1 MNEDTIN
8 QLAQDILLQ
17 TENAGA
23 QALPD
28 DSISIYELATSG
40 GIGGQLIMTALFV
53 LSIITVYLFVERF
66 IAIRKA
72 QKRDEN
78 FIYTIRDFVSDNKL
92 EAAEELCRRTD
103 TIVSNLFLTGL
114 KNLDKSNDDLYHR
127 LDKSANHE
135 VHRIESKLPGL
146 ATIAGAAPM
155 LGFLGTVIGMII
167 TFHKMAVAGGQINIE
182 LLTNGIY
189 TAMTTTVAGLI
200 VGIVAYI
207 AYNQLVSRVT
217 KIAFM
222 LESYIDE
229 FMDITPNK

>member
-1 MNEDTIN
+1 MNEDTTIS
-8 QLAQDILLQ
+8 QSGELLEQ
-17 TENAGA
+17 MNGEAA
-23 QALPD
+23 EQ
-28 DSISIYELATSG
+28 SISIYELATSG
-40 GIGGQLIMTALFV
+40 GIGGQLIMIALFV
-53 LSIITVYLFVERF
+53 LSVITVYLFVERF

-72 QKRDEN
+72 QKRDDN
-78 FIYTIRDFVSDNKL
+78 FIYTIRDFVADNKI
-92 EAAEELCRRTD
+92 EAAQELCNRSN

-114 KNLDKSNDDLYHR
+114 KNLDKSDDDLYHR

-135 VHRIESKLPGL
+135 VHRIEAKLPGL

-167 TFHKMAVAGGQINIE
+167 TFHKMASAGGQIDIK
-182 LLTNGIY
+182 LLTDGIY

-217 KIAFM
+217 KVAFL
-222 LESYIDE
+222 LEGYIDE
-229 FMDITPNK
+229 FMDLTPKK